1 MILFQWLDTVF
12 IPYLDSW
19 EESVNS
25 MTGVSSTEK
34 NKMLLSQETLLG
46 LRRTGIKHS
55 IVV

>member
-19 EESVNS
+19 EGSVNS
-25 MTGVSSTEK
+25 MTGVNRTEK

>member
-12 IPYLDSW
+12 IPYLDSS

-25 MTGVSSTEK
+25 MTGVSIEK
-34 NKMLLSQETLLG
+34 NKMLLSQETLLA